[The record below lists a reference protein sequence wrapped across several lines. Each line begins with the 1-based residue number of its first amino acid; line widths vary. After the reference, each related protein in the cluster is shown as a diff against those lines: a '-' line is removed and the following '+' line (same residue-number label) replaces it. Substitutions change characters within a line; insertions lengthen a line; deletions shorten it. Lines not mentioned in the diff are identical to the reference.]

1 VAVGNNRR
9 RLTGFFDLL
18 SVEDF
23 RRCGD
28 RVRALTGGILIEFK
42 LPAQHIEENMEFA
55 VQAGDVAAEPVRR
68 H

>member
-1 VAVGNNRR
+1 M
-9 RLTGFFDLL
+9 
-18 SVEDF
+18 
-23 RRCGD
+23 
-28 RVRALTGGILIEFK
+28 RALTGGILIEFK